1 MYKITQC
8 LLPTLILFALTPP
21 CCLPTQLIAV
31 FLVLLESAI
40 ASGLLLVVSQS
51 KAQTKLFTATMRLE
65 GCWKENVMVEQS
77 TIKDMNLIKK
87 AFFVRMVTLPIQI
100 VPFVGG
106 AIYSAINATF
116 TGWDY
121 MDRYFD
127 AIKLPVAKQ
136 REEVFGS
143 EESDCSALFHSSTY
157 DADNDY
163 ARFGFMVGFF
173 ESVPIFG
180 WVVAPLTNAVAAAL
194 FACDVEKGGGPV
206 CLRKINEDGAGAG
219 GGGYEPASLQCAS
232 TNPQLGSS

>member
-1 MYKITQC
+1 MAGPSVLKFSHTYGHDPARYPIKAIYYS
-8 LLPTLILFALTPP
+8 LRHPSLFAVVLRVACIGCILSTAILVILLATALKPQAQ
-21 CCLPTQLIAV
+21 LISANLEWWAWLIAV
-31 FLVLLESAI
+31 FIVLLESAI
-40 ASGLLLVVSQS
+40 ASGFLLVVSQS

-127 AIKLPVAKQ
+127 AIKLPVAK
-136 REEVFGS
+136 
-143 EESDCSALFHSSTY
+143 T
-157 DADNDY
+157 
-163 ARFGFMVGFF
+163 
-173 ESVPIFG
+173 
-180 WVVAPLTNAVAAAL
+180 
-194 FACDVEKGGGPV
+194 
-206 CLRKINEDGAGAG
+206 
-219 GGGYEPASLQCAS
+219 
-232 TNPQLGSS
+232 